1 MAHIGQGSHCHR
13 RTIGI
18 TPLIGHKE
26 YLIDRRTD
34 GGEVVALIQCS
45 RLIGGNFGGQGGDN
59 RIAQGIEPLCEAAQ
73 KCGIGPRI
81 LGVDIFKIHIQPPV
95 ALLHQHGLQIVN
107 QRILYRRLSEGQVGQ
122 LIGEAA
128 LFGQGGQV
136 HQRSGSTLAGCGEQ
150 GLVIQLHQRAVRGKA
165 IGKGGQIGEV
175 RDGGL
180 E

>member
-1 MAHIGQGSHCHR
+1 MAIS
-13 RTIGI
+13 I

-45 RLIGGNFGGQGGDN
+45 GLIGGNFGGQGGDN

-95 ALLHQHGLQIVN
+95 ALFCH
-107 QRILYRRLSEGQVGQ
+107 RPSQ
-122 LIGEAA
+122 LPDQPLLEPS
-128 LFGQGGQV
+128 V
-136 HQRSGSTLAGCGEQ
+136 
-150 GLVIQLHQRAVRGKA
+150 LHQRRHQIVVKAAVCTQGRQDHHGIHTGIRCLADQPGIIGRRRDQCSLFCKAVGKN
-165 IGKGGQIGEV
+165 IKICQK
-175 RDGGL
+175 RKRL
-180 E
+180 LRRLP